1 MGRYVEVVGRGAAA
15 QPPDRLDLHVGV
27 SVVAADVGAALAR
40 VGTQVARLGHAV
52 RALGLEDRDIRS
64 THSSVGEEYLGPNA
78 VREGFRADQGLV
90 LRIRDLDAVATVLDA
105 AVTAV
110 GDDFRLQHLAW
121 AVSDEAALADLARTA
136 AFEDARAKASRL
148 ADLAGRSLG
157 ELQRVTEGES
167 FQGGP
172 FREVALAKASP
183 GFAPERGESQVEV
196 SLTTRWALD

>member
-27 SVVAADVGAALAR
+27 SVVAPDVGAALAR

-52 RALGLEDRDIRS
+52 RTLGLEDRDIRS
-64 THSSVGEEYLGPNA
+64 THSSVGEEYVGPNA
-78 VREGFRADQGLV
+78 VRDGFRAEQGLV
-90 LRIRDLDAVATVLDA
+90 LRVRDLDAVATVLDA

-121 AVSDEAALADLARTA
+121 VVSDEAALADLARTA
-136 AFEDARAKASRL
+136 AFEDARAKAGRL
-148 ADLAGRSLG
+148 ADLAGRTLG

-172 FREVALAKASP
+172 FREVAMAKGST
-183 GFAPERGESQVEV
+183 GFAPERGESRVEV